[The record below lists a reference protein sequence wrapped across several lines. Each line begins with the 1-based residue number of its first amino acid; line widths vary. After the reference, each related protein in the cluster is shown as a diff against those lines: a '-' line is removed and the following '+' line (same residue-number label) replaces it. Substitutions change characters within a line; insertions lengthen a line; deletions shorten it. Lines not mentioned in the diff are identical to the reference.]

1 MDQDGCSDS
10 GINDELHSNDG
21 HSDDGMQILKGM
33 FPTVQETTLR
43 AALTSAGNDI
53 NMAVD
58 LIVCDD
64 SVNDLD
70 SAVDKTSF
78 PGKCFL
84 RIVICFMLNN
94 LLYSQNYFLI

>member
-1 MDQDGCSDS
+1 MDQDGCNDS
-10 GINDELHSNDG
+10 GINDELHSNDE

-58 LIVCDD
+58 LIVY
-64 SVNDLD
+64 VMIL
-70 SAVDKTSF
+70 
-78 PGKCFL
+78 
-84 RIVICFMLNN
+84 
-94 LLYSQNYFLI
+94 